1 MNGHR
6 DGTVVR
12 LSLAAIALAA
22 GVALSSPGMAQD
34 EHAHGAAASAPT
46 AAAPSAMVNA
56 QVIKVDQA
64 GGNITLKHGPIKKL
78 GMDRGMTMVF
88 KAQDPAMLNAVKAG
102 DKVKFDADDVNG
114 QYIVT
119 KIEKAK

>member
-6 DGTVVR
+6 DGTIMR
-12 LSLAAIALAA
+12 LSLAAIALTA

-34 EHAHGAAASAPT
+34 EHAHGAAAPA

-88 KAQDPAMLNAVKAG
+88 KAQDPAMLKAVKAG